1 MWVDEKSKEI
11 ARLEARLNDN
21 MKMAGG
27 LLATLKS
34 GGAFVIE
41 QEFINNEL
49 WLPSYEEVNLSAK
62 LFLFKGIDVNHT
74 ARYSDYKKFRVDT
87 EKAVVRDPVKKKP

>member
-1 MWVDEKSKEI
+1 
-11 ARLEARLNDN
+11 

-27 LLATLKS
+27 LFATLKS

-41 QEFINNEL
+41 QDFVNDEV

-62 LFLFKGIDVNHT
+62 LFLVKGIDINHT
-74 ARYSDYKKFRVDT
+74 SRFSDYKKFKVDPA
-87 EKAVVRDPVKKKP
+87 KALVKDPVKEAKKP